1 MAGMKI
7 KKGDTVMVRSGKD
20 KGKTGIVLSAQPLD
34 NTVVVEGINISLRHA
49 KPKAAGETGSIKS
62 IEVPINVSNVG
73 IVGPSGQPVRVGYK
87 VAPDGT
93 KTRIARGKGKGA
105 TL

>member
-20 KGKTGIVLSAQPLD
+20 KGKTGTVLSAQPLD
-34 NTVVVEGINISLRHA
+34 NTVVVEGINISLRHT
-49 KPKAAGETGSIKS
+49 KPKTAGETGSIK
-62 IEVPINVSNVG
+62 EVEMPINVSNVG
-73 IVGPSGQPVRVGYK
+73 IVGPSGTPVRVGYN
-87 VAPDGT
+87 VAGDGT

-105 TL
+105 KL